1 MHIYLVIII
10 VFLIG
15 GYLLEALAQYL
26 NLNHL
31 ASELPEEFSDTYDAK
46 EYRKSQD
53 YTRAKTRL
61 EIISSSVNLVILLA
75 FIFLGGFPWLDGLVR
90 SLGWTEAWT
99 GIVFI
104 GLLAL
109 AQDLI
114 SLPFEIYNNFGL
126 EERFGFNRM
135 GWKTFLSDKLKEY
148 FLLALIGIPLLFW
161 ILLFFGKF
169 PHLGWLYA
177 WGVIIVIMLA
187 IQYVAPTWILPLF
200 NKFTPLED
208 GELKNKITNYI
219 QKTGFKLKGIFVMDG
234 SKRSTKSN
242 AFFTGF
248 GKKKRIA
255 LFDTLINK
263 HEPNELV
270 AVLAHEIGHYKL
282 KHNLKN
288 LFIAIVKLGIVLYLM
303 SIFITHPPLFQ
314 AFGMEHMS
322 VYAGLIFFALLYT
335 PVSLIMS
342 VIFNHLSRKYEFQAD
357 SFSAKSTEQPQD
369 LISALKKLSADNLSN
384 LTPHPLYVFLEY
396 SHPPVLDRIKNLRYL
411 ENS

>member
-10 VFLIG
+10 VFLVG

-31 ASELPEEFSDTYDAK
+31 ASELPEEFSDTFDAK
-46 EYRKSQD
+46 EYKKSQD

-169 PHLGWLYA
+169 PHIGWLYA
-177 WGVIIVIMLA
+177 WGFIIVIMLA

-208 GELKNKITNYI
+208 GELKDKITNYI

-288 LFIAIVKLGIVLYLM
+288 LFIAIIKLGIVLYLM

-314 AFGMEHMS
+314 AFGLENMS

-357 SFSAKSTEQPQD
+357 SFAAKSTEQPRD
-369 LISALKKLSADNLSN
+369 LIRALKKLSADNLSN

-396 SHPPVLDRIKNLRYL
+396 SHPPVLDRINNLRHL